1 MENYDRI
8 DGPYSGNSDA
18 KDLSIGIAGKYL
30 TLDPVP
36 HTGSWAQRE
45 PGDSSRSAG
54 GIGLL
59 MDHLRLEMVA
69 R

>member
-1 MENYDRI
+1 MAIENYDRI

-18 KDLSIGIAGKYL
+18 KGLSIGIAGKYL

-45 PGDSSRSAG
+45 PERFEQVSRRHWSAYG
-54 GIGLL
+54 SP
-59 MDHLRLEMVA
+59 A
-69 R
+69 P